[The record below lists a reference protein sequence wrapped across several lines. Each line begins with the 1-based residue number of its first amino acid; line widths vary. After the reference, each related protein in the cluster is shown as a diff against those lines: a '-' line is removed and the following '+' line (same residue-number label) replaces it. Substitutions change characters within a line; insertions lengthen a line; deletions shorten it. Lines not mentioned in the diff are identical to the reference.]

1 MPFIGYNING
11 RIYEERRKFMV
22 IKRGIGLSIVLTIIT
37 CGLYG
42 IYWFIKITDEANYLS
57 RENETS
63 GGIAFL
69 LTIVTC
75 GIYKLFW
82 NYKMGKTML
91 KAQENAGM
99 YSSDNSVLY
108 LILSLFGLDI
118 ISYCIIQSEIN
129 KIVDYGV

>member
-1 MPFIGYNING
+1 
-11 RIYEERRKFMV
+11 MV